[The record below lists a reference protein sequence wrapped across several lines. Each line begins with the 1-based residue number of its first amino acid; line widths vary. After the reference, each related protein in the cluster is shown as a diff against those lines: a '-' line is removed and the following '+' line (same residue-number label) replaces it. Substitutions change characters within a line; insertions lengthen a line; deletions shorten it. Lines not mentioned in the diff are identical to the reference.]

1 MRTSLYFR
9 FCIKGDPGARSSS
22 DRCPM
27 FCYGFRL
34 NDMFTGNSVQRGSPG
49 FEIRFLLF
57 VGVLKKSAQSA
68 AACIETTRY

>member
-1 MRTSLYFR
+1 
-9 FCIKGDPGARSSS
+9 
-22 DRCPM
+22 
-27 FCYGFRL
+27 
-34 NDMFTGNSVQRGSPG
+34 MFTGNSVQRGSPE